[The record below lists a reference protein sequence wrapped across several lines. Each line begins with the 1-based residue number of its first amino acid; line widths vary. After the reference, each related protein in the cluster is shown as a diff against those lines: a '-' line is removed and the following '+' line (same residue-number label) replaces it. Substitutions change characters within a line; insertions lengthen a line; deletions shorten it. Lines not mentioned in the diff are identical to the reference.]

1 MKNLYKKFLAI
12 LSFSL
17 ILAGCEKDK
26 PKVNK
31 DEDSVV
37 MKTDEQIDDENI
49 RDAYEDLVKDTN
61 SDLSDK
67 EVSFLAVLI
76 KYIDSGDVE
85 SLSKILSD
93 PIKSEVGGDLRILS
107 RKLAPLNYSGPL
119 EKIEKISKSED
130 KYNIICTCEDDKL
143 VIEAGEK
150 DGKLTNL
157 EINLGSTMVNN
168 KKLKE
173 DNKAFVERSHDIVNS
188 LREGKK
194 EDFKKYA
201 NGLNQKDED
210 FEEMYKGLSSDL
222 KLMGNILEDE
232 AKVDVV
238 YAKDFVSN
246 GPVDE
251 NLVEVSL
258 KYKFEN
264 IDKVFYNFIFRENLD
279 LISLEVTSDDK

>member
-1 MKNLYKKFLAI
+1 MKNFYKKFLAI
-12 LSFSL
+12 LAFSL
-17 ILAGCEKDK
+17 ILVGCEKDK

-37 MKTDEQIDDENI
+37 MKTDEQIDDENLN
-49 RDAYEDLVKDTN
+49 DAYEDLVKEAN
-61 SDLSDK
+61 KDLNDE
-67 EVSFLAVLI
+67 EVTFLASLL

-85 SLSKILSD
+85 SLSKILAD
-93 PIKSEVGGDLRILS
+93 PIKSEVGGDLRVLAK
-107 RKLAPLNYSGPL
+107 KLAPLNYSGPL

-157 EINLGSTMVNN
+157 SLNLGSTMVNN

-201 NGLNQKDED
+201 KGLNQTDED

-232 AKVDVV
+232 AKVDVI
-238 YAKDFVSN
+238 YAKDFVEN

-279 LISLEVTSDDK
+279 LVSLEVTSDDK

>member
-1 MKNLYKKFLAI
+1 MKNLHKTLLAI
-12 LSFSL
+12 FSFS
-17 ILAGCEKDK
+17 ILLSGCGKDK

-31 DEDSVV
+31 DESSVV
-37 MKTDEQIDDENI
+37 LKTDKQIDEENQT
-49 RDAYEDLVKDTN
+49 DYYQDLVKEAND
-61 SDLSDK
+61 SLSEE
-67 EVSFLAVLI
+67 EVVFVADLI
-76 KYIDSGDVE
+76 KYIDILDIE
-85 SLSKILSD
+85 SLSNNLAD

-107 RKLAPLNYSGPL
+107 KKLRALDYSGPL
-119 EKIEKISKSED
+119 EKIEKINKNED
-130 KYNIICTCEDDKL
+130 KFNIICACEDDKL

-157 EINLGSTMVNN
+157 DLNLGSTMVNN

-194 EDFKKYA
+194 DDFKKYA
-201 NGLNQKDED
+201 KGLNQTPEKFD
-210 FEEMYKGLSSDL
+210 EMYEGLSGDL
-222 KLMGNILEDE
+222 KLMGEILEDE
-232 AKVDVV
+232 AKVDVI
-238 YAKDFVSN
+238 YAKDFVAN

-264 IDKVFYNFIFRENLD
+264 IDQVYYNFIFRENLD

>member
-12 LSFSL
+12 LAFSL

-67 EVSFLAVLI
+67 EVNFLAVLI

-107 RKLAPLNYSGPL
+107 SKLAPLNYSGPL

-173 DNKAFVERSHDIVNS
+173 DNKAFVERSNDIVNS

-201 NGLNQKDED
+201 KGLNQKDED

-232 AKVDVV
+232 AKVDVI
-238 YAKDFVSN
+238 YAKDFVAN

-251 NLVEVSL
+251 NLVKVSL